1 MSWRNPCDGE
11 KREKEKCTKHQINST
26 YRQKLFG
33 SNGTYNSPKS
43 WIIVC
48 VFSNI
53 VLVLPRGSSLKPVEQ
68 SVANLSPINL
78 SVRPTRWRK
87 ANISTNA
94 NSFKVRSGYRNSE
107 GKELNI
113 NDSNEAMENK
123 DDQSTKTK
131 PHEETGQGTSK
142 NDIQNEAGKEKRSIK
157 ENIDEIEAALAQLKK
172 ELGL

>member
-1 MSWRNPCDGE
+1 MAERIDPVSGGWMAD
-11 KREKEKCTKHQINST
+11 
-26 YRQKLFG
+26 
-33 SNGTYNSPKS
+33 
-43 WIIVC
+43 
-48 VFSNI
+48 
-53 VLVLPRGSSLKPVEQ
+53 LPFPSFPFQNKKKTTRKTEQGSSLKPVEQ

>member
-1 MSWRNPCDGE
+1 MTSLSHTIP
-11 KREKEKCTKHQINST
+11 T
-26 YRQKLFG
+26 
-33 SNGTYNSPKS
+33 
-43 WIIVC
+43 
-48 VFSNI
+48 FS
-53 VLVLPRGSSLKPVEQ
+53 GSSLKPVEQ

-113 NDSNEAMENK
+113 NDSNEDMENK
-123 DDQSTKTK
+123 DNQSTKTK

-157 ENIDEIEAALAQLKK
+157 ENIDEIEAALAQLKR